1 MISKIEERM
10 YRRMYTFLNSNNI
23 IYNLLFGLKKKC
35 STSHALINI
44 TGNIRKA
51 LDGGN
56 TSCGVFI
63 DLQKAFDT
71 VDHQIQLATSSHYGI
86 CWVFN
91 DWLKSYWYNGNGYV
105 SVNGFDSV
113 LAVINC
119 GVPQESV
126 LEYFCYI

>member
-1 MISKIEERM
+1 MKNVCTEECIP
-10 YRRMYTFLNSNNI
+10 SSIVI
-23 IYNLLFGLKKKC
+23 ILSITCCLDSKKKC

-63 DLQKAFDT
+63 DSQKAFDT

-105 SVNGFDSV
+105 SVNGFDSA

>member
-1 MISKIEERM
+1 MKNVCTEECIP
-10 YRRMYTFLNSNNI
+10 SSIVI
-23 IYNLLFGLKKKC
+23 ILSITCCLDSKKKC

-91 DWLKSYWYNGNGYV
+91 DWLKSYWYNENGYV
-105 SVNGFDSV
+105 SVNGFDSA